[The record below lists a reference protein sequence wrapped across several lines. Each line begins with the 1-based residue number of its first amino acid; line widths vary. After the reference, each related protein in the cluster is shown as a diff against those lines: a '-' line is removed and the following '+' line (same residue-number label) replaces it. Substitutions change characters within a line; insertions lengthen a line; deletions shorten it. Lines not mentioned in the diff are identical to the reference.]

1 MTENE
6 IELKLYNVLQKRIE
20 NEKELNKLIYKFCFY
35 FLPNVKNDIYC
46 KVFFKNGLN
55 IILLISDVF
64 KREINEIIESIMNNI
79 KREYKKGNQ
88 L

>member
-1 MTENE
+1 
-6 IELKLYNVLQKRIE
+6 
-20 NEKELNKLIYKFCFY
+20 
-35 FLPNVKNDIYC
+35 VKNDIYC